1 MKNIELL
8 QQIASDNNW
17 ELDYLTDGS
26 PIFQNKN
33 LYTFTSDSV
42 VLARFV
48 DEENISHL
56 VDFCSGSGIV
66 GLEVAGRIDV
76 QTLSQFEIQKEL
88 AEVAIMTAKY
98 NETNTNI
105 KVYNISLENAKN
117 HVSDVDVIVCNP
129 PYFKKGSG
137 KINESSSK
145 SLARHE
151 LSITLEDIFQSAKEI
166 LKSGGSLY
174 FIHIIEREKE
184 MTKLAKK
191 YNFEEQKK
199 LVLEGNKLVRFLVKY
214 IKKWGCKSTSFFI
227 LLEHLKI

>member
-1 MKNIELL
+1 MAITNMKNIELL
-8 QQIASDNNW
+8 QQLASDNNL

-26 PIFQNKN
+26 PIFQNKK

-48 DEENISHL
+48 DEDKIEHL

-66 GLEVAGRIDV
+66 GLEVAGRV
-76 QTLSQFEIQKEL
+76 KVSKLSQFEIQKEL
-88 AEVAIMTAKY
+88 SDVAMLTAKY
-98 NETNTNI
+98 NETNTQIN
-105 KVYNISLENAKN
+105 VYNESLENAN
-117 HVSDVDVIVCNP
+117 CFVEDVDVVVCNP

-137 KINESSSK
+137 KVNQSSSK

-151 LSITLEDIFQSAKEI
+151 LSITLEDIFISAEKI
-166 LKSGGSLY
+166 LKPNGSLY

-191 YNFEEQKK
+191 YNFEEEKK
-199 LVLEGNKLVRFLVKY
+199 LVLEGNKLIRFIIKY
-214 IKKWGCKSTSFFI
+214 TKKMK
-227 LLEHLKI
+227 

>member
-8 QQIASDNNW
+8 KQIASDNNW

-48 DEENISHL
+48 DEENINHL

-66 GLEVAGRIDV
+66 GLEVSGRKSV
-76 QTLSQFEIQKEL
+76 QNLSQFEIQKEL

-105 KVYNISLENAKN
+105 NVYNVSLEMAKDY
-117 HVSDVDVIVCNP
+117 VSNVDAIVCNP

-151 LSITLEDIFQSAKEI
+151 LSITLEDIFKSAKEI

-191 YNFEEQKK
+191 YNFEEDKK

-214 IKKWGCKSTSFFI
+214 IKK
-227 LLEHLKI
+227 

>member
-8 QQIASDNNW
+8 KQIASDNNW

-48 DEENISHL
+48 DEEDINHL

-66 GLEVAGRIDV
+66 GLEVAGRKSV
-76 QTLSQFEIQKEL
+76 QNLSQFEIQKEL

-105 KVYNISLENAKN
+105 NVYNVSLEIAKN
-117 HVSDVDVIVCNP
+117 YVSNVDAIVCNP

-151 LSITLEDIFQSAKEI
+151 LSITLEDIFKSAQEI

-191 YNFEEQKK
+191 YNFEEDKK

-214 IKKWGCKSTSFFI
+214 IKK
-227 LLEHLKI
+227 